1 MNEYCYPKVYDPLPS
16 WLFHNNGDG
25 TFTDVSQKTGIAD
38 NRGKA
43 WGVVATDINN
53 DGWMDLFVANDTV
66 PDFLFANREGRRFE
80 EIGFTSGVGYGEGG
94 KVRSG
99 MGVDSADFN
108 QDGWMD
114 LFVTNI
120 DHEMYSLYQN
130 KHDETFDDKAI
141 SSGIGKVTQF
151 MSGWGVKFF
160 DYDNDGE
167 LDLIIVNGH
176 PNDLIDKIK
185 PQVTF
190 REPLLLFHN
199 TGTELRNVSQ
209 ESGPLF
215 ARSMASRGLALGDF
229 NNDGAVDVLIAN
241 NDEAPLLLRNEVGT
255 QNNWLGLRLVG
266 KKANPDAIGARIT
279 YQAGDLKRSRMKVGG
294 GGFLSSHDPRVVLGV
309 GRQTKIDWIEVK
321 WPQPSNLTQRFADL
335 PIGRYITIVEG
346 QEKWS

>member
-1 MNEYCYPKVYDPLPS
+1 
-16 WLFHNNGDG
+16 
-25 TFTDVSQKTGIAD
+25 
-38 NRGKA
+38 
-43 WGVVATDINN
+43 
-53 DGWMDLFVANDTV
+53 
-66 PDFLFANREGRRFE
+66 
-80 EIGFTSGVGYGEGG
+80 
-94 KVRSG
+94 
-99 MGVDSADFN
+99 
-108 QDGWMD
+108 
-114 LFVTNI
+114 VTNI
-120 DHEMYSLYQN
+120 DHEMYSIYQN

-141 SSGIGKVTQF
+141 SSGIGRVTEF

-167 LDLIIVNGH
+167 LDLFIVNGH

-215 ARSMASRGLALGDF
+215 TKSMSSRGLALGDF

-241 NDEAPLLLRNEVGT
+241 NDEAPLLLRNEAGA
-255 QNNWLGLRLVG
+255 QNNWLGLRLIG
-266 KKANPDAIGARIT
+266 KKSNPDAIGARIT

-294 GGFLSSHDPRVVLGV
+294 GGFLSSHDPRVVLGI
-309 GRQTKIDWIEVK
+309 GRRTKIDWVEVK
-321 WPQPSNLTQRFADL
+321 WPQPSNLTQRFTDV

-346 QEKWS
+346 QEKWR